1 MALALWQGKL
11 VIWLIYNTRIGHSFV
26 TVMGNVVVLHT
37 FIFNKKLRT
46 MNNLYIMNLAI
57 ADFLIGLVSMN
68 FFTIYL
74 VYGEWIFGP
83 IVCDSK

>member
-1 MALALWQGKL
+1 VERKCQS
-11 VIWLIYNTRIGHSFV
+11 IYDFVTSFV